1 MRIKPEAAL
10 QKQVVDTLMVL
21 GYKVFETGKTRTKV
35 RCTKC
40 GAYSYATG
48 YQGNTPGL
56 PDLYIHSSHHLWG
69 SKAVAIELKAAK
81 GKTSEVQQE
90 IADAGYT
97 TICRS
102 IEEVLSV
109 ISRVEADLNNW
120 TAIDKITRFME
131 ANFGLFETKY

>member
-40 GAYSYATG
+40 CAYSYATG

-102 IEEVLSV
+102 IEEVLVV

-120 TAIDKITRFME
+120 TAVDKITRFME

>member
-81 GKTSEVQQE
+81 GKTSDVQQE

-120 TAIDKITRFME
+120 TAVDKITRFME

>member
-120 TAIDKITRFME
+120 TAVDKITRFME

>member
-10 QKQVVDTLMVL
+10 QKQVIDTLMVL

-120 TAIDKITRFME
+120 TAVDKITRFME

>member
-109 ISRVEADLNNW
+109 ISRVEVDLNNW

>member
-1 MRIKPEAAL
+1 MRIKPEASL

-120 TAIDKITRFME
+120 TAVDKITRFME

>member
-120 TAIDKITRFME
+120 TAVDKITRFIE

>member
-10 QKQVVDTLMVL
+10 QKQVIDTLMVL

-56 PDLYIHSSHHLWG
+56 PDLYIHTSHHLWG

-81 GKTSEVQQE
+81 GKASEIQQE

-102 IEEVLSV
+102 TEEVLLV
-109 ISRVEADLNNW
+109 ISRVEAELNNW
-120 TAIDKITRFME
+120 TTVDKITRFVE
-131 ANFGLFETKY
+131 ANYGLFETKY

>member
-10 QKQVVDTLMVL
+10 QKQVVDTLMML

-120 TAIDKITRFME
+120 TAVDKITRFME

>member
-102 IEEVLSV
+102 IEEVIAV
-109 ISRVEADLNNW
+109 ISRIEADLNNW
-120 TAIDKITRFME
+120 TAVDKITRFME

>member
-102 IEEVLSV
+102 IEEVLVV

-120 TAIDKITRFME
+120 TAVDKITRFME

>member
-1 MRIKPEAAL
+1 MRTKPEALL
-10 QKQVVDTLMVL
+10 QRQVVDALQIL

-69 SKAVAIELKAAK
+69 SKAVAIELKAVK
-81 GKTSEVQQE
+81 GKTSDIQQE

-102 IEEVLSV
+102 VREVLDVV
-109 ISRVEADLNNW
+109 IKVETDLNNW
-120 TAIDKITRFME
+120 ITLDRITRFRE
-131 ANFGLFETKY
+131 ANDGLLEAKY

>member
-102 IEEVLSV
+102 IEEVIAV

-120 TAIDKITRFME
+120 TAVDKITRFME

>member
-102 IEEVLSV
+102 IEEVLAV

-120 TAIDKITRFME
+120 TAVDKITRFME